1 MAALSAG
8 PLTVSRRRGAGEAS
22 ALHHL
27 DVVLLVLPFVISGLG
42 LLMIYSSTRSRLER
56 EGVDPTYFVQ
66 RQALAIGLGVIA
78 MVLLI
83 VIDYRRLRDL
93 WLLCY
98 LAVLPLLVGVLVVG
112 ASRKGAQAWFNVG
125 PLQFQPSEV
134 AKIAVIIAVAGYCH
148 QHRGDL
154 DAWRLAVA
162 VLIAAL
168 PIGLVLM
175 QNDLGSAAVIGVCAG
190 AILLVAGIR
199 VRHAV
204 VLLLLAIT
212 AVGAVIYSGTLDTY
226 KIDRISSFLDQST
239 DTPASEQ
246 TQAQYN
252 LEQAKSAIVTG
263 GFRGSGLFNGTL
275 TKNAYVPEQHTDFIF
290 TVVGEELGFV
300 GGALVIALYGLL
312 IWRLWR
318 IALLS
323 SDFFGTLVTVGV
335 LAMFAFQV
343 FENIGMTLGI
353 MPITGLP
360 LPFMSYGGSAAI
372 ASFAA
377 IGLALNVHMRRFS

>member
-1 MAALSAG
+1 MATITGVSTLPRRRTATGEAG
-8 PLTVSRRRGAGEAS
+8 PL
-22 ALHHL
+22 HHVDL
-27 DVVLLVLPFVISGLG
+27 VLLLVPFLISGVG

-56 EGVDPTYFVQ
+56 NGVDPMYFVQ
-66 RQALAIGLGVIA
+66 RQGLAIAIGVVA
-78 MVLLI
+78 MV
-83 VIDYRRLRDL
+83 VMMAIDYRRLRDL
-93 WLLCY
+93 WSLIY
-98 LAVLPLLVGVLVVG
+98 LATLPLLAAVLVLG
-112 ASRKGAQAWFNVG
+112 ASRKGAQAWFDVG
-125 PLQFQPSEV
+125 PLQFQPSEI
-134 AKIAVIIAVAGYCH
+134 AKVAVIIAVAGYCH

-154 DAWRLAVA
+154 DAWRLGVA
-162 VLIAAL
+162 VLIAAV
-168 PIGLVLM
+168 PIALVLL

-199 VRHAV
+199 ARHAA
-204 VLLLLAIT
+204 VLVLLAIT
-212 AVGAVIYSGTLDTY
+212 AVGAVVATGTLDDY
-226 KIDRISSFLDQST
+226 KIDRIASFFDQST
-239 DTPASEQ
+239 GESASEQ
-246 TQAQYN
+246 SSAEYN

-263 GFRGSGLFNGTL
+263 GFSGSGLFNGTL

-290 TVVGEELGFV
+290 TVVGEELGFL
-300 GGALVIALYGLL
+300 GGALVIALYGVLV
-312 IWRLWR
+312 WRLWR

-323 SDFFGTLVTVGV
+323 SDFFGTLAVVGV